1 MSQNSSSTKSR
12 VTIFKFSVFAIQL
25 LIIGSESFDMSKSDD
40 FMLRMDSTNSRN
52 LLFATASGKFAIKY
66 SILTVSGSIH
76 FHESIPCE
84 TNNKSSFRFFNPS
97 LSPFVRSLTSC
108 LLSQGD
114 SKSRLCSQPKCSC
127 SSFVSYIVIPNQN

>member
-1 MSQNSSSTKSR
+1 MLQNSSSTKSR
-12 VTIFKFSVFAIQL
+12 VTIFKFSVFSIHW
-25 LIIGSESFDMSKSDD
+25 LIIGSESFDKLKSDD

-52 LLFATASGKFAIKY
+52 LLFATASGKLVIKY
-66 SILTVSGSIH
+66 SILTVYGSIH
-76 FHESIPCE
+76 FHERIPCE
-84 TNNKSSFRFFNPS
+84 TNKKSSFRFFTPS

-127 SSFVSYIVIPNQN
+127 SSFVSYIMILNQN